1 MTNNIIDQAV
11 SRLSELSLEEI
22 RKIHANIDRASD
34 PRRKAFWRQIMD
46 AKRFGGDDSNRLI
59 QELVSRQPE
68 DSIRRNM
75 RGQVNFKEPSQPQQR
90 TQDALQDVPNLTREL
105 APDKVKPDTIRR
117 EDVRVD
123 AISRATASDQAGPMP
138 SERTPSWALPDDQVS
153 QEIRDFRQAFRDSNR
168 RPEQPSTGAGG
179 RGTAT
184 QTRDPRTPEVPIT
197 ASDRTPGMDDILSRM
212 SDELKQFVQTGN
224 DGFLSRY
231 VNSEQGQSDSLARQ
245 ERLNYFLNDF
255 KGILGPITDAVDMIQ
270 ARRDERFAE
279 RLADRSMRTQAPVPM
294 VRGENRILSN
304 LIRESELARAN
315 PMQQLQPMIDQT
327 NLGYQQDLARAREM
341 SGGQAGVAAG
351 LGQAASIRRD
361 AQNQN
366 IGRMAG
372 DLYEQGIGRTAGLVG
387 QQMGD
392 DTWRDQQNIDIFRL
406 REQRNMAEQQ
416 AAGMGLAMSRTRSLQ
431 ARNNFLNGLLDSPVF
446 DANTYMNFVR
456 DNVAGTNTLNIPGVP
471 QPTSRMDQNRFNQ
484 FNQNIQSQASAAA
497 RAGNN
502 FALNNLRNQTNP
514 WNTR

>member
-1 MTNNIIDQAV
+1 MTNSIIDQAL
-11 SRLSELSLEEI
+11 SRISKLSLEEV
-22 RKIHANIDRASD
+22 KNIHSGINRSHD
-34 PRRKAFWRQIMD
+34 PRGKSFWKQILD
-46 AKRFGGDDSNRLI
+46 AKRFGGEDSDQLI
-59 QELVSRQPE
+59 KELVSRQPE
-68 DSIRRNM
+68 DLIKRNM
-75 RGQVNFKEPSQPQQR
+75 RNQVNFKDPAQE
-90 TQDALQDVPNLTREL
+90 VPNLTRDL
-105 APDKVKPDTIRR
+105 APDNAKPDTIRM
-117 EDVRVD
+117 EDARVD
-123 AISRATASDQAGPMP
+123 GISRATASDQSGPFP
-138 SERTPSWALPDDQVS
+138 QQRTPSWALPDEEVS
-153 QEIRDFRQAFRDSNR
+153 QEIRDFRQAFRESN
-168 RPEQPSTGAGG
+168 
-179 RGTAT
+179 
-184 QTRDPRTPEVPIT
+184 RTPERSSVQPRNQRTTEVPIG
-197 ASDRTPGMDDILSRM
+197 SPDRTPGMDDILSRM
-212 SDELKQFVQTGN
+212 SDELRQFVKAGN
-224 DGFLSRY
+224 DGFLSRQ
-231 VNSEQGQSDSLARQ
+231 VNSDNGQSEFLARQ

-315 PMQQLQPMIDQT
+315 PMQQIQPMIDQT

-341 SGGQAGVAAG
+341 SGGQAGVASG

-361 AQNQN
+361 SQNQQ

-372 DLYEQGIGRTAGLVG
+372 DLYDQGIGRTAGLVG
-387 QQMGD
+387 QQMSD

-406 REQRNMAEQQ
+406 REQRNLAEQQ
-416 AAGMGLAMSRTRSLQ
+416 AAGMGLAMSRSRSLQ

-471 QPTSRMDQNRFNQ
+471 QPRSRMDQDRFDQ
-484 FNQNIQSQASAAA
+484 FNQNLRSQASSAAGM
-497 RAGNN
+497 GNE

-514 WNTR
+514 WNRR